1 MSFKKEVKLDK
12 SSDILFYSQKT
23 TNDEEN
29 VKAKKRVNTMNDA
42 LFSTSN
48 GFNEFIQSGLI

>member
-29 VKAKKRVNTMNDA
+29 VKAK
-42 LFSTSN
+42 
-48 GFNEFIQSGLI
+48 